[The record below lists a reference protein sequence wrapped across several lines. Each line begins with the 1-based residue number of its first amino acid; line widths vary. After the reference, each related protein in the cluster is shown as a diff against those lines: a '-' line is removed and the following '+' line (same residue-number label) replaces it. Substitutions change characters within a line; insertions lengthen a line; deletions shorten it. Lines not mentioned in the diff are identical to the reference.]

1 MKQVATKKIG
11 VNMIDDAVFV
21 LSVVEESGSCER
33 EILGVFREYDDAVK
47 YKNTYIR
54 EALAIDDDDV
64 PDEELE
70 DEASYCYEFTI
81 GRYVIE

>member
-21 LSVVEESGSCER
+21 LSVVEEMGSCER

-47 YKNTYIR
+47 YKNIYIR

>member
-1 MKQVATKKIG
+1 
-11 VNMIDDAVFV
+11 MIDDAVFV
-21 LSVVEESGSCER
+21 LSVVEEMGSCER

>member
-21 LSVVEESGSCER
+21 LSVVEEVGSCER

-54 EALAIDDDDV
+54 EALAIDDDV

>member
-1 MKQVATKKIG
+1 
-11 VNMIDDAVFV
+11 MIDDAVFV
-21 LSVVEESGSCER
+21 LSVVEESGSCEK

>member
-1 MKQVATKKIG
+1 
-11 VNMIDDAVFV
+11 MIDDAVFV
-21 LSVVEESGSCER
+21 LSVVEEMGSCER

-47 YKNTYIR
+47 YKNIYIR

>member
-1 MKQVATKKIG
+1 
-11 VNMIDDAVFV
+11 MIDDVVFV
-21 LSVVEESGSCER
+21 LSVVEEVGSCER

-47 YKNTYIR
+47 YKNLYIR
-54 EALAIDDDDV
+54 EWLAIDDDV

-70 DEASYCYEFTI
+70 DESSYCYEFII

>member
-1 MKQVATKKIG
+1 M
-11 VNMIDDAVFV
+11 NDDAVFV
-21 LSVVEESGSCER
+21 LSVVEESGSCEK

-70 DEASYCYEFTI
+70 DEASYCYTFTI